1 MRVTR
6 IKIETLIVK
15 VVQTRDVEASCDDCA
30 RLSAKLVEVLFSGQV
45 TDAQLSAI
53 VQHLQE
59 CIPCSEEFKA
69 LQECARMDMEDSW
82 PSLEDMWRTLDQ
94 NR

>member
-15 VVQTRDVEASCDDCA
+15 VAQTRDVEASCDDCA

-45 TDAQLSAI
+45 TDAQLAAI

-59 CIPCSEEFKA
+59 CIPCAEEFQV
-69 LQECARMDMEDSW
+69 LQQCAQMDKEDSW
-82 PSLEDMWRTLDQ
+82 PSFEDMWRVFEQ